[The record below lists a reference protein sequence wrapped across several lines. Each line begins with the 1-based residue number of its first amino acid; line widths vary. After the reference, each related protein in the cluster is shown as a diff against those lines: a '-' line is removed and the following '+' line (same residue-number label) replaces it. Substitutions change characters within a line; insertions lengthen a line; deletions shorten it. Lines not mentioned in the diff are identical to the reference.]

1 MRWRN
6 ASVRTLAVILLCL
19 IVAIPLRAQKERR
32 EPLTEVQQDQIAE
45 AGVDPVARVDLYVK
59 FLNDYA
65 DTIKG
70 LTKRAKT
77 PARAHRL
84 DEELQDFAALMD
96 ELGDNLDVYSQR
108 KADIRKS
115 LKVLNEGVLSWKGVL
130 LDLPSE
136 AGFEISRKAAL
147 ESSNDLVDQAKQIT
161 TDQNAYFE
169 AHKDEKGQDRAE
181 PK

>member
-1 MRWRN
+1 M
-6 ASVRTLAVILLCL
+6 RTLAAVLLCL
-19 IVAIPLRAQKERR
+19 FAAIPLGAQKQKR

-45 AGVDPVARVDLYVK
+45 AGVDPAARVDLFVK

-84 DEELQDFAALMD
+84 DEELLDFTALMD

-108 KADIRKS
+108 KADLRKS
-115 LKVLNEGVLSWKGVL
+115 LKGLNDGVLSWKGVL
-130 LDLPSE
+130 LDLHSE
-136 AGFEISRKAAL
+136 TAFELSLKEAL
-147 ESSNDLVDQAKQIT
+147 DSSNDLVDQAKQIT

>member
-1 MRWRN
+1 M
-6 ASVRTLAVILLCL
+6 RTLFVALLCL
-19 IVAIPLRAQKERR
+19 VASIPSGAQKVKR
-32 EPLTEVQQDQIAE
+32 EPLTDLQQDQIAE
-45 AGVDPVARVDLYVK
+45 AGIDPVARVDLYVK
-59 FLNDYA
+59 FLNGYA
-65 DTIKG
+65 DTVKG

-115 LKVLNEGVLSWKGVL
+115 LKGLNEGVMTWKGVL
-130 LDLPSE
+130 LDLHSE
-136 AGFEISRKAAL
+136 AGFELSLKEAL
-147 ESSNDLVDQAKQIT
+147 DSSNDLVDQARQIT
-161 TDQNAYFE
+161 ADQNTYFE